1 MLHRRFTQGVGHF
14 LLFPAKYFSTW
25 WGIFHFWHATKTNPH
40 LYPGVGGRGGG
51 VGVYF
56 NWCISTVST
65 RCIMYF
71 RSSLNMVPS
80 LFDTIFSFLNVG
92 NVLLLLLLL
101 LMLHYLMVLYDFRN
115 MPPGPRL
122 STLPVLGSV
131 FSLDLKAEKFGDAFR
146 RSVKLYYYSRI
157 VSPFR

>member
-1 MLHRRFTQGVGHF
+1 
-14 LLFPAKYFSTW
+14 
-25 WGIFHFWHATKTNPH
+25 
-40 LYPGVGGRGGG
+40 
-51 VGVYF
+51 
-56 NWCISTVST
+56 
-65 RCIMYF
+65 MYF
-71 RSSLNMVPS
+71 RSSLNMASS

-157 VSPFR
+157 VSPFRSR